1 MGLLQAINVHCV
13 KNISTQLCS
22 WVIDL
27 VIHGYLELHSVRQTL
42 KQNQGH
48 YLDYYLQGLLWRFQI
63 FILFL
68 MKK

>member
-27 VIHGYLELHSVRQTL
+27 VIHRYLELHSVRQTL

-48 YLDYYLQGLLWRFQI
+48 YLDYYL
-63 FILFL
+63 
-68 MKK
+68 